1 MGQICGG
8 ITGRG
13 QAPTSPAPAAS
24 SASPLPPELIY
35 FDGPGRGQLTRQAFK
50 LGGVEFKDTRHQMAD
65 WPKVKGDPSSPPAKM
80 FGSMPVIVHGST
92 CLAQSMACAQYAAD
106 IGMNKALAPSA
117 QQRGLDMMILGAHA
131 DLQAAMY
138 KCLFGDDESKAKGKE
153 ALPGSVAPILAGIER
168 QYGGQGTFLYSSEP
182 TLGDLAVLNA
192 VTSPFPGLKA
202 LGVDL
207 SAYPK
212 ILACVEACQK
222 RLDSGGAYTV
232 AAPVKSAPSGTPELI
247 YFAGPGRAELTRLAF
262 HAGGVAFTDTR
273 VEQKDW
279 PALKVDPSGA
289 PGKMFGSMPVI
300 VHGEHMMAQSAACAQ
315 YAADVGI
322 NAGATLE
329 PAKRALDFM
338 MLGAHA
344 DLQSALYA
352 CLFGDEESKKKG
364 KEALPGKVTPI
375 LQGIERQYAGPGPF
389 LYSPEAVGPTL
400 GDLALL
406 DVVTSPFPGLR
417 KLEVD
422 LTPYPKIQ
430 ACISACQAS
439 AARPGLK
446 AYLEKRGF

>member
-1 MGQICGG
+1 LGG
-8 ITGRG
+8 IG
-13 QAPTSPAPAAS
+13 
-24 SASPLPPELIY
+24 
-35 FDGPGRGQLTRQAFK
+35 
-50 LGGVEFKDTRHQMAD
+50 FKDTRHKMPD
-65 WPKVKGDPSSPPAKM
+65 WPKVKGDPDSPPAKM
-80 FGSMPVIVHGST
+80 FGSMPVIVHGKT
-92 CLAQSMACAQYAAD
+92 CVAQSMACAQYAAD
-106 IGMNKALAPSA
+106 LGMNKALAPSA
-117 QQRGLDMMILGAHA
+117 QQRGLDTMILGAHA
-131 DLQAAMY
+131 DLQATMY

-153 ALPGSVAPILAGIER
+153 ALPGGVAPILAGIER
-168 QYGGQGTFLYSSEP
+168 QYRGTAEKGCPFLYSSEP
-182 TLGDLAVLNA
+182 SLGDLAVLDV

-207 SAYPK
+207 SPYPK

-232 AAPVKSAPSGTPELI
+232 AAPAKSAPSGPPELI

-262 HAGGVAFTDTR
+262 HAGGVAFKDTR
-273 VEQKDW
+273 VNQPDW
-279 PALKVDPSGA
+279 PALKGDPSSA

-300 VHGEHMMAQSAACAQ
+300 VHGEHMMAQSRACAQ
-315 YAADVGI
+315 YAADLGI

-329 PAKRALDFM
+329 PAKRAMDMM

-344 DLQSALYA
+344 DLQTAMYK

-364 KEALPGKVTPI
+364 KEALVGNVTPT

-389 LYSPEAVGPTL
+389 LYAPETAGPTL

-417 KLEVD
+417 ALQVD

-430 ACISACQAS
+430 ACVSACQTS
-439 AARPGLK
+439 TARPGLK
-446 AYLEKRGF
+446 VYLENRFGSKQ